1 LGARVEPID
10 SRVDRSVLGLV
21 GTVGVAEGRGV
32 VEIGDRLASL
42 IERPTDGVVD
52 KRLAHAS
59 K

>member
-1 LGARVEPID
+1 MGARVEPID

-42 IERPTDGVVD
+42 IDGPTDGVVD